1 MHKSFRGLV
10 ALTLMAAT
18 LSACSQAAPNATTN
32 TQASAIEA
40 QSASANSMASRF
52 ANAVRPHGDGTVA
65 VKNTVVTLTSP
76 EGDVVTYDF
85 RNAPKSKQV
94 KVTSEGVTVEVPL
107 AQVMETAT
115 GSAQV
120 QVLPVA
126 IVPIA
131 ISVIVAGAKAYV
143 FYKIKHHGDDFNKHD
158 AIQAVVT
165 AMGVALVHW
174 VPGGAMLGWL
184 VPIVVEA
191 LMNIDPADYQATFK
205 ALVAKL
211 DKFVDAIKHIIHKDQ
226 APETNLAF

>member
-18 LSACSQAAPNATTN
+18 LSACSQAAPNAASTTQ
-32 TQASAIEA
+32 TSAVEA
-40 QSASANSMASRF
+40 QSASANAMASRF
-52 ANAVRPHGDGTVA
+52 SNAVRPHGEGTVS
-65 VKNTVVTLTSP
+65 VKNPVVTLTSH

-85 RNAPKSKQV
+85 RNTPKTKQV
-94 KVTSEGVTVEVPL
+94 KVTTEGVSIDVPYS
-107 AQVMETAT
+107 QVMETA
-115 GSAQV
+115 SANAQV
-120 QVLPVA
+120 QIRPVA

-191 LMNIDPADYQATFK
+191 LMNIDPSDYQATFK

-211 DKFVDAIKHIIHKDQ
+211 DKFVEAIKHNIHTDQ